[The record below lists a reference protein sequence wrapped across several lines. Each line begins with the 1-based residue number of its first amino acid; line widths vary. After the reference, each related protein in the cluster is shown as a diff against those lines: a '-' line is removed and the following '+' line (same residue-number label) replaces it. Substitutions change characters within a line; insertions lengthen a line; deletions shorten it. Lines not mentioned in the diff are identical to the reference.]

1 MNGHDQGNDMVSV
14 LRPPS
19 CYQHGSENQLV
30 LTVWQPRVVHED
42 LNPPTCCQDDEF
54 HENLIYRGLFRKR
67 SVSLEDTVVSS
78 TTSDP
83 DMAAFQHPRVAAVGT
98 STGPE
103 DEEEDVDEISEARS
117 APPVVQHDREDV
129 SEEDPDTMEQEA
141 IQEVLL
147 LLASS

>member
-1 MNGHDQGNDMVSV
+1 MDTIRGTIWFPFWDLHLATNLDQKTNFGHGMTTASGT
-14 LRPPS
+14 LA
-19 CYQHGSENQLV
+19 HG
-30 LTVWQPRVVHED
+30 D

-83 DMAAFQHPRVAAVGT
+83 DMAAFQHRRVAAVGT

-103 DEEEDVDEISEARS
+103 DEEDVDEISEARS
-117 APPVVQHDREDV
+117 APPVVQHDREEI
-129 SEEDPDTMEQEA
+129 SEEDADTMEQEA

>member
-1 MNGHDQGNDMVSV
+1 MTTEGGTLV
-14 LRPPS
+14 
-19 CYQHGSENQLV
+19 HG
-30 LTVWQPRVVHED
+30 D

-83 DMAAFQHPRVAAVGT
+83 DMAAFQHHRVVAVGT

-117 APPVVQHDREDV
+117 APPVVEHDREEV
-129 SEEDPDTMEQEA
+129 SEEDADPMEQEA

-147 LLASS
+147 LLAPS

>member
-1 MNGHDQGNDMVSV
+1 MTTAGGT
-14 LRPPS
+14 LA
-19 CYQHGSENQLV
+19 HG
-30 LTVWQPRVVHED
+30 D

-83 DMAAFQHPRVAAVGT
+83 DMAAFQHRRVVAVGT

-117 APPVVQHDREDV
+117 APPVVQHDREEV
-129 SEEDPDTMEQEA
+129 SEEDADTMEQEA